1 VVEGGE
7 VEEAG
12 DPGSGAD
19 ELAGPVD
26 DRVEVFA
33 GGEAGLD
40 GLGELAEAVGG
51 AGIEGEVIG
60 DRGQGIGGGG
70 VARFGCCG

>member
-12 DPGSGAD
+12 DSRGGAD

-26 DRVEVFA
+26 DRVEVLSW
-33 GGEAGLD
+33 GEAGLN
-40 GLGELAEAVGG
+40 GFGELAEAVGG

-60 DRGQGIGGGG
+60 DRG
-70 VARFGCCG
+70 